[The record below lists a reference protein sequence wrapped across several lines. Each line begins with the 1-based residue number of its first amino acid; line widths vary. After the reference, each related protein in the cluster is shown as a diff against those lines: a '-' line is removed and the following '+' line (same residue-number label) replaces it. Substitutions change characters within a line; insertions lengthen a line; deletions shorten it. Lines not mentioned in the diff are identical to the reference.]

1 MSHCDLDD
9 WIGSM
14 RERKTMRLLGR
25 LTPTIVLIGLVLGGA
40 GLAWAEEA
48 VEMTVSASEGP
59 RILSAFFGLDEA
71 MGPRIVVLCP
81 SGPGKDGMPVVF
93 NRRIDQSTL
102 DAADFAVIT
111 AGGETLTPDC
121 ATLRPAVEKN
131 ENRTVLLIGQLGG
144 QPAGDPPV
152 RVEIVGSLKTA
163 PEAGDEGLELKGL
176 SCPVTPLEAGPFLVY
191 AEAIPA
197 GETAGDP
204 NACRTEGTVQTVKAV
219 WAGGVRA
226 ASGRELS
233 DRERLLF
240 KVILL
245 GEDGAEIEVVPAAL
259 ADLNDPDNVIDLCL
273 DQPGRPVRIV
283 FPAGAVIDPRDDPNP
298 ETVLVLEP

>member
-1 MSHCDLDD
+1 
-9 WIGSM
+9 
-14 RERKTMRLLGR
+14 MRLLGR
-25 LTPTIVLIGLVLGGA
+25 LTPAIVLIGLVLGGA
-40 GLAWAEEA
+40 GLARAGEA

-71 MGPRIVVLCP
+71 RRPGILCP
-81 SGPGKDGMPVVF
+81 GRDGMPVVF

-102 DAADFAVIT
+102 DAADFAIIT

-121 ATLRPAVEKN
+121 ATLRPAREKN
-131 ENRTVLLIGQLGG
+131 ESRTVLLIGQLGG

-163 PEAGDEGLELKGL
+163 SEASNEGLELKGL
-176 SCPVTPLEAGPFLVY
+176 SCRVTPLEAGPFLVY

-197 GETAGDP
+197 GEAAGDP
-204 NACRTEGTVQTVKAV
+204 NACRTEGMVQTVKAV

-259 ADLNDPDNVIDLCL
+259 ADLNDRDNVIDLCL
-273 DQPGRPVRIV
+273 DQRGRPVKIV

-298 ETVLVLEP
+298 ETVLILKP